1 MNTSDDD
8 QKMTSP
14 NNEHIPGRLSRGSG
28 LMESGSV
35 GHGADGA
42 VIGSSGSVCETTMG
56 GGVLPENSSISSGP
70 AVGGDA
76 GSGQTAEN
84 RPQDR
89 GNGSGGAGPVANVDV
104 ATTNVNNSQ
113 GSGKGAR
120 SRTMTGDKAVKRRAT
135 KRGANEAGGNET
147 CKRVEIGSAE
157 KVACVAIGNES
168 EARKK
173 ETAVAY
179 VIGKEILAVG
189 NVNPDRRVLHGHTIK
204 AGFSCVMLTFV
215 KSPNLAAPLV
225 LGDPE
230 ENAFLRKGMFF
241 VFPDANLF
249 TFKDYVAGQKVVLRQ
264 FIP

>member
-8 QKMTSP
+8 QKVTSP
-14 NNEHIPGRLSRGSG
+14 NDEHIPGMLSIGSG

-42 VIGSSGSVCETTMG
+42 VIGSSGSVCETTIG
-56 GGVLPENSSISSGP
+56 GGVLPENSSISSEP
-70 AVGGDA
+70 AVSGDA

-84 RPQDR
+84 RPLDR
-89 GNGSGGAGPVANVDV
+89 GNGSEGAGPVANFDV
-104 ATTNVNNSQ
+104 ATTNVTNSQ
-113 GSGKGAR
+113 GSEKGAR
-120 SRTMTGDKAVKRRAT
+120 SRTMTGNNAVKRRAT
-135 KRGANEAGGNET
+135 KRGANEAD
-147 CKRVEIGSAE
+147 V
-157 KVACVAIGNES
+157 

-173 ETAVAY
+173 ETAVAC

-215 KSPNLAAPLV
+215 KSPNIAAPLV

-249 TFKDYVAGQKVVLRQ
+249 TFKDHVAGQKVVLRQ
-264 FIP
+264 IIP

>member
-1 MNTSDDD
+1 MNTSSDD

-14 NNEHIPGRLSRGSG
+14 NDEHIPGRRSIGSC

-42 VIGSSGSVCETTMG
+42 VMGSSRSVCETAIGDG
-56 GGVLPENSSISSGP
+56 GLFENSSISSEP
-70 AVGGDA
+70 AVSGEA
-76 GSGQTAEN
+76 VSGQTAEN
-84 RPQDR
+84 RSLERENVSQ
-89 GNGSGGAGPVANVDV
+89 GAGPISNVDV
-104 ATTNVNNSQ
+104 ATTNVTNSQ
-113 GSGKGAR
+113 GSDKGAG
-120 SRTMTGDKAVKRRAT
+120 SSTMTGDNAVKRRGR
-135 KRGANEAGGNET
+135 KRGASEADGNKT
-147 CKRVEIGSAE
+147 CERVEIGSTE
-157 KVACVAIGNES
+157 KVACVAIGNDTE
-168 EARKK
+168 ERKK

-179 VIGKEILAVG
+179 VMGKDILAVG
-189 NVNPDRRVLHGHTIK
+189 NVNHDRTVLHGHTIK

-215 KSPNLAAPLV
+215 KSPNIAAPLV

-249 TFKDYVAGQKVVLRQ
+249 TCKDYVPGQKVVLRR

>member
-1 MNTSDDD
+1 MAVIGHH
-8 QKMTSP
+8 TSP
-14 NNEHIPGRLSRGSG
+14 NDEHIPGRLSIGSS
-28 LMESGSV
+28 LMESGTV
-35 GHGADGA
+35 GHGTDGA
-42 VIGSSGSVCETTMG
+42 VIGSSGSVCETTIG
-56 GGVLPENSSISSGP
+56 GGVLSENSSISSGP
-70 AVGGDA
+70 AVSGDA

-84 RPQDR
+84 RPLDR
-89 GNGSGGAGPVANVDV
+89 GNGSEGAGPVANVDV
-104 ATTNVNNSQ
+104 ATTNVTNSQ
-113 GSGKGAR
+113 GSEKGAR
-120 SRTMTGDKAVKRRAT
+120 SRTMTGNNAVKRRAT
-135 KRGANEAGGNET
+135 KRGANEADVNET
-147 CKRVEIGSAE
+147 RKRVEIGSTE

-168 EARKK
+168 EAR
-173 ETAVAY
+173 AY
-179 VIGKEILAVG
+179 VTGKEILTVG

-215 KSPNLAAPLV
+215 KSPNIAAPLV

>member
-8 QKMTSP
+8 QNMPSP
-14 NNEHIPGRLSRGSG
+14 NDEHIPGMLSIGSG
-28 LMESGSV
+28 LMESGSE
-35 GHGADGA
+35 GHGADGS
-42 VIGSSGSVCETTMG
+42 VIGFSGSVCETTIG
-56 GGVLPENSSISSGP
+56 GGVLSENSSISSGQ
-70 AVGGDA
+70 AVSVDA
-76 GSGQTAEN
+76 GSGQTAES
-84 RPQDR
+84 RPLDR
-89 GNGSGGAGPVANVDV
+89 GNGSQGAGPVANVDV
-104 ATTNVNNSQ
+104 ATTNVTNSQ
-113 GSGKGAR
+113 GSEKGAR
-120 SRTMTGDKAVKRRAT
+120 SRTVTGNNAVKRRAT
-135 KRGANEAGGNET
+135 KRGANEADVNET
-147 CKRVEIGSAE
+147 CKRVEIGSTE

-215 KSPNLAAPLV
+215 KSPNIAAPLV

-230 ENAFLRKGMFF
+230 ENAFLCKGMFF
-241 VFPDANLF
+241 VFPDANLL

>member
-1 MNTSDDD
+1 
-8 QKMTSP
+8 MTSP
-14 NNEHIPGRLSRGSG
+14 NDEHIPGRMSIGSG
-28 LMESGSV
+28 LMEIGSV

-42 VIGSSGSVCETTMG
+42 VIGSLGSVCETTIAD
-56 GGVLPENSSISSGP
+56 GVLSENSISSGP
-70 AVGGDA
+70 AVSGDA

-84 RPQDR
+84 RPLDR
-89 GNGSGGAGPVANVDV
+89 GNGGEGAGPIANVDV
-104 ATTNVNNSQ
+104 ATTNVTNSQ
-113 GSGKGAR
+113 SSEKGAR
-120 SRTMTGDKAVKRRAT
+120 ARTMTGNNAVKRTAT
-135 KRGANEAGGNET
+135 KRGANEADGNET
-147 CKRVEIGSAE
+147 SKRVEIGCTE
-157 KVACVAIGNES
+157 KVACVAIENES

-215 KSPNLAAPLV
+215 KSPNIAAPLV

-230 ENAFLRKGMFF
+230 ENAFLRKGVFF

-249 TFKDYVAGQKVVLRQ
+249 TIKDYVAGQKVVLRQ